1 MGNWLAFRS
10 PEPPETTMRPTER
23 LSADHRLIE
32 QVLDCLD
39 RLCQVAPTSGALD
52 FERAHLALRFLG
64 EFADHLHHG
73 KEEKLLFP
81 AMQRCGIPG
90 NVGPIAV
97 MLNEHDL
104 GRAEVARMRMAL
116 LQHDTPG
123 FKAAAGAYVEILRDH
138 IGKEDGVL
146 FPMAEE
152 RFGDDERRVLE
163 EGFERAD
170 RELLGEGVREALV
183 DMANRLAADLGV
195 PHGAARPQ
203 TPRSHSCG
211 LGYS

>member
-1 MGNWLAFRS
+1 
-10 PEPPETTMRPTER
+10 MRPTER

-39 RLCQVAPTSGALD
+39 RLSSQCASRLALD
-52 FERAHLALRFLG
+52 VERAHLALRFLG
-64 EFADHLHHG
+64 EFADRLHHG

-81 AMQRCGIPG
+81 MMHRRGIPE

-104 GRAEVARMRMAL
+104 GRAEMARMRTAL
-116 LQHDTPG
+116 LKHDARDFAT
-123 FKAAAGAYVEILRDH
+123 AAGSYVEILRDH

-152 RFGDDERRVLE
+152 RFNDEDRRTLE
-163 EGFERAD
+163 QDFERAD

-183 DMANRLAADLGV
+183 DIANRLAADLDV
-195 PHGAARPQ
+195 PFGPARSQ
-203 TPRSHSCG
+203 APRSHSCG
-211 LGYS
+211 MWGP